1 MAEIYINKDDIK
13 TIVESYKKEN
23 ETFVIRSFIDKGNQK
38 RCQFYLNG
46 KDCIIDFYI
55 KKNSVKIIPVGKNID
70 ESNMLI
76 NFISEKGFSTDVDT
90 TQFTFSCTKDV
101 VDLLITYINDE
112 CVGLVNCIQEGNI
125 YKFIGYNGDTVTF
138 TFYDSTNKAMIQG
151 KPFHAF
157 SIVTT
162 FLSGLPNFSFED
174 IINLNNT
181 FAGMNTPASSIRED
195 MQHKLEDAYFYLDE
209 ALLKSISGSLTL
221 LKQKA
226 SSEDYTGCVT
236 GEFKALEGYLKKIL
250 TSKYGYKLAKK
261 DTFSMFHKD
270 KITGKTE
277 LEQNTAIPDLCK
289 IELKKLYSIYSNKRN
304 VYLHSTVDPSQ
315 TRIISTLKE
324 ALSLSDEILQAIKDS
339 FKVIFI

>member
-1 MAEIYINKDDIK
+1 MAEIHININDIK
-13 TIVESYKKEN
+13 PIVESYKKEN
-23 ETFVIRSFIDKGNQK
+23 DTFVIRSFSDNGSKK

-46 KDCIIDFYI
+46 KNCIIDFYI
-55 KKNSVKIIPVGKNID
+55 KKNSVKIMPVGNNID

-76 NFISEKGFSTDVDT
+76 NFISEKGFTTDVDV
-90 TQFTFSCTKDV
+90 TQFTFTCTKDI
-101 VDLLITYINDE
+101 VDQLATYISDE
-112 CVGLVNCIQEGNI
+112 CVGLVDCVQDGNI
-125 YKFIGYNGDTVTF
+125 YRYIGYNGDTVTF
-138 TFYDSTNKAMIQG
+138 TFYHSTNKAMIQG

-157 SIVTT
+157 SIITT
-162 FLSGLPNFSFED
+162 FLSGLPSFSFED

-181 FAGMNTPASSIRED
+181 FAGMNTPASSIRTD
-195 MQHKLEDAYFYLDE
+195 MQNILEGAYSYLDE

-270 KITGKTE
+270 NFTGKTGI
-277 LEQNTAIPDLCK
+277 EQRL
-289 IELKKLYSIYSNKRN
+289 
-304 VYLHSTVDPSQ
+304 
-315 TRIISTLKE
+315 
-324 ALSLSDEILQAIKDS
+324 ILPPLN
-339 FKVIFI
+339 